1 MAAFSYQYQPFLLDS
16 IFLHNNPLKV
26 GGFFDEQNFNTNCFS
41 QFYPQDQPQQQQ
53 QQQQPIY
60 HFPDLSKQSPE
71 SSALVDRSDVS
82 AELPVGHR
90 LKPAVTVTV
99 TSPSSKKRK
108 SRNNSS
114 ASSAQSKGTTDHQSN
129 GKKPK
134 NKGEL
139 DEGKEKDQKAKNG
152 KKLLEEKIKDSEDG
166 GATTGYIHVR
176 ARRGQATDSH
186 SLAERVRREK
196 ISERMKTLQ
205 RLVPGC
211 DKVTGKAL
219 MLDEIINYVQ
229 SLQNQVEFLSMKLAS
244 LNPIFFDFRMDLDGL
259 MIQPETTSLS
269 SITPTLPA
277 MAQCSVVPPQ
287 ALIDTT
293 PPATPSPAISTGN
306 NFPLMDPSANLFLL
320 QQGIS
325 PNNGYSQSSQD
336 NVKVSSWDVE
346 DQKRKQLLISS
357 GIGDNLCYFH

>member
-16 IFLHNNPLKV
+16 IFLPNNPLKM
-26 GGFFDEQNFNTNCFS
+26 GGFFDDQNFNTNCFS
-41 QFYPQDQPQQQQ
+41 QFYPQDQQ

-71 SSALVDRSDVS
+71 SSTLVDRSDS
-82 AELPVGHR
+82 AEPPVGNQ

-99 TSPSSKKRK
+99 TSPCTKKRK

-114 ASSAQSKGTTDHQSN
+114 ATSAQSKGTTESTA
-129 GKKPK
+129 KKQK
-134 NKGEL
+134 SKGEH
-139 DEGKEKDQKAKNG
+139 EGKEKDHQKAKNG
-152 KKLLEEKIKDSEDG
+152 KKLEEKKILEEG

-244 LNPIFFDFRMDLDGL
+244 LNPILFDFRMDLDGL
-259 MIQPETTSLS
+259 MIQPEMTSLS
-269 SITPTLPA
+269 SITPQLPA
-277 MAQCSVVPPQ
+277 MAQCSIVAPP

-293 PPATPSPAISTGN
+293 PSTTPSPAISAAN
-306 NFPLMDPSANLFLL
+306 NFPLMDSSANLFLF

-325 PNNGYSQSSQD
+325 ANNGYSQSSQD

-346 DQKRKQLLISS
+346 DQKRKLLISS
-357 GIGDNLCYFH
+357 GIGDNVCYFH